1 MTSIEDGFQYN
12 EQAHA
17 IGFQDGDIPVSADG
31 KEIKEFSLGP
41 VMRTISNAAT
51 VTVLRQGEEVVLQ
64 MPEEGLS
71 MLKMLQAQIASS
83 ANNAE
88 LTMKLMAE
96 YKDASQLRNAIAK
109 QLGSNILL

>member
-1 MTSIEDGFQYN
+1 
-12 EQAHA
+12 
-17 IGFQDGDIPVSADG
+17 
-31 KEIKEFSLGP
+31 
-41 VMRTISNAAT
+41 
-51 VTVLRQGEEVVLQ
+51 
-64 MPEEGLS
+64 
-71 MLKMLQAQIASS
+71 MLQAQIASS